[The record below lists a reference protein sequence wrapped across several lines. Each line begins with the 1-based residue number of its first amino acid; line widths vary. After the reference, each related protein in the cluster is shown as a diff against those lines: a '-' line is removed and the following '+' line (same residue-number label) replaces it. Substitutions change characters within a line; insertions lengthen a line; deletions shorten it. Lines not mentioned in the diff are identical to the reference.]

1 MNPEQEKLTRNMLTN
16 IVSLVSFSY
25 WGLSVGCALVSLVSF
40 SYWGRSVGCA
50 LDKAVVS
57 MTLCARLPKAGYVG
71 HGGGLLWLKVAV
83 PC

>member
-16 IVSLVSFSY
+16 I
-25 WGLSVGCALVSLVSF
+25 VSLVSF